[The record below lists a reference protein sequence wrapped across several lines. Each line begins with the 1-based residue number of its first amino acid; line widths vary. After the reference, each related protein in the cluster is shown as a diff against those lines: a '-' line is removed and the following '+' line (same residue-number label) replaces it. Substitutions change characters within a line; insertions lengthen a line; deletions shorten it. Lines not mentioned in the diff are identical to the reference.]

1 MSKDMNTDEA
11 SDSTDVVVVG
21 AGLAG
26 LAGALAAHEAGHRV
40 VILESS
46 DLVGGAASFS
56 GGQVWVAD
64 NLRQRE
70 QGMED
75 NLEDAATYVRHLN
88 ADTPDFLEEEALSQW
103 LQDSRDAAQ
112 YFEDMGVVRWD
123 VIPDYPDYYQEA
135 PGARKTGRY
144 LTATYRA
151 SHLGDALSLLR
162 ISPHFPVGSTYD
174 SILSEGLRASAFGAS
189 GSDSSALAEPED
201 LLTFGTGVVAPF
213 LAAALERDIPVKLK
227 HRVTRLLRDGNRVT
241 GAVAEHDGHE
251 VTFDGNV
258 VLSTSGYDWDDEA
271 ARDYLGLEPSDRG
284 SVAPRSVAGDGL
296 RLAQAAGAEIRVFP
310 RNRIPIQLGYP
321 QESEPGYAVARE
333 HSLPHTFIVNGSG
346 QRFCDDAVYWQ
357 VIKASLDSAG
367 DNFPCFMIW
376 DEQHHHKYGL
386 GATLPGENYPAEV
399 VHRAD
404 DLASLA
410 VSLGIDPEGLV
421 ATAGSFNA
429 SIVSGQ
435 DAEFG
440 RGSNLTW
447 QKFQGDPNNAPHP
460 NLGTVERAPFFG
472 MRLTMVSTGI
482 GLTGIVVDPHGR
494 ALTQGGA
501 PIPGLYAAGAAAA
514 FTSSGIAYNSGFSLS
529 RAISLGWRLAQT
541 MDADRLGA
549 TTNATT
555 KE

>member
-1 MSKDMNTDEA
+1 MLQQVDA
-11 SDSTDVVVVG
+11 GQGSDNTDVVVVG

-26 LAGALAAHEAGHRV
+26 LASAIAAHEAGFRV
-40 VILESS
+40 IILESS

-64 NLRQRE
+64 NGRQRE
-70 QGMED
+70 QGIED
-75 NLEDAATYVRHLN
+75 SLEDAAAYVRHLN
-88 ADTPDFLEEEALSQW
+88 AENSEFLEEEALSQW

-112 YFEDMGVVRWD
+112 YFEDIGVVRWD

-135 PGARKTGRY
+135 PGARETGRY

-151 SHLGDALSLLR
+151 SDLGDALSLLR
-162 ISPHFPVGSTYD
+162 ISPHFPVGNTYD

-189 GSDSSALAEPED
+189 GTDSSALAEPED

-213 LAAALERDIPVKLK
+213 LAAVLERGIPVHLE

-241 GAVAEHDGHE
+241 GAVAEDEGHE
-251 VTFDGNV
+251 ITFEGNV

-271 ARDYLGLEPSDRG
+271 AQDYLGLEPADRG

-357 VIKASLDSAG
+357 VIKASLDAAG
-367 DNFPCFMIW
+367 ENFPCYMIW
-376 DEQHHHKYGL
+376 DESHHQKYGL
-386 GATLPGENYPAEV
+386 GATLPGEDYPDEV

-410 VSLGIDPEGLV
+410 SSLGIDPDGLV
-421 ATAGSFNA
+421 ATAESFNA
-429 SIVSGQ
+429 SIVSGE

-440 RGSNLTW
+440 RGSNATW
-447 QKFQGDPNNAPHP
+447 QKFQGDPNHRPHP
-460 NLGTVERAPFFG
+460 NLGPVERGPFFG
-472 MRLTMVSTGI
+472 MRITMVSTGI
-482 GLTGIVVDPHGR
+482 GLSGITIDPYGR
-494 ALTQGGA
+494 ALTPEGD

-529 RAISLGWRLAQT
+529 RAISLGWRLVQT
-541 MDADRLGA
+541 LGADRHGP
-549 TTNATT
+549 TT